1 MVRIVKK
8 QAELNVTMFFRKF
21 MMFHGL
27 AQLFELKEEKLSYFT
42 PEQLLS
48 LEEAQKNRDDVYALE
63 KEIVRKYDCDESWPI
78 CLYDFTLK
86 NLLLD

>member
-1 MVRIVKK
+1 VVRIVKK